1 MTNDSHGQTSA
12 KGQDSLTP
20 AAEETLARE
29 LPALEEAL
37 KRIVAS
43 FDTQYT
49 PCCSCKLKVAHS
61 YNDIKAAEM
70 FAGTLKKVRAYRA
83 RIEARREP

>member
-1 MTNDSHGQTSA
+1 MTNDSHEQNSA

-20 AAEETLARE
+20 AAEECLARE

-37 KRIVAS
+37 TRIVNS
-43 FDTQYT
+43 FDTSYT
-49 PCCSCKLKVAHS
+49 PCCTCNLRVARS

-83 RIEARREP
+83 RVEARRST